1 MPAQVS
7 GKRYAQAIFELARE
21 QDRLDQWAGD
31 LQLVHEALRDE
42 DFKGFLKHAEVPA
55 DDKVRAISTVLSVA
69 HPLVQNLVNVLV
81 AGGLV
86 DLLPQ
91 LHEAYEALLDEHRGR
106 LRVEVTSAIPLEDSE
121 LERITNFLSGLIE
134 KEVVATT
141 VVDESILG
149 GVVIRMGD
157 RLLDGSAR
165 SRLEGL
171 RNRLHAGVS
180 VSPQGT

>member
-21 QDRLDQWAGD
+21 QDQLDQWAGD
-31 LQLVHEALRDE
+31 LQLVDQALQDE
-42 DFKGFLKHAEVPA
+42 DFKAFLKHAEVPTA
-55 DDKVRAISTVLSVA
+55 DKVRAISTVLGTVD
-69 HPLVQNLVNVLV
+69 PRVQNLVHILV
-81 AGGLV
+81 TGGLV

-91 LHEAYEALLDEHRGR
+91 WHEAYEALLDEHRGR
-106 LRVEVTSAIPLEDSE
+106 QRVEVTSAIPLEDQE
-121 LERITNFLSGLIE
+121 LERITNVLSGLIQ
-134 KEVVATT
+134 KAVVATT

-165 SRLEGL
+165 SRLNEL
-171 RNRLHAGVS
+171 RLSLSGSRR
-180 VSPQGT
+180 

>member
-21 QDRLDQWAGD
+21 QDQLDQWAGD
-31 LQLVHEALRDE
+31 LQLVDQALQDE
-42 DFKGFLKHAEVPA
+42 EFKAFLKHAKVPA
-55 DDKVRAISTVLSVA
+55 ADKVRAISTVLSTV
-69 HPLVQNLVNVLV
+69 HPLVQNLVHILV
-81 AGGLV
+81 SGGLV

-91 LHEAYEALLDEHRGR
+91 LHQAYEALLDEHLGR
-106 LRVEVTSAIPLEDSE
+106 QRVEVTSAIPLEDRE
-121 LERITNFLSGLIE
+121 LERITIFLSGLIQ

-141 VVDESILG
+141 VVDETILG

-171 RNRLHAGVS
+171 RNRLHTGAYLSGN
-180 VSPQGT
+180 

>member
-1 MPAQVS
+1 MPAQLS

-21 QDRLDQWAGD
+21 QDQLDQWAGD
-31 LQLVHEALRDE
+31 LQLVDQALRDE
-42 DFKGFLKHAEVPA
+42 DFKAFLKHAEVPA
-55 DDKVRAISTVLSVA
+55 ADKVRAISTVLSDV
-69 HPLVQNLVNVLV
+69 HPLVQNLVNILV
-81 AGGLV
+81 TGGLV

-91 LHEAYEALLDEHRGR
+91 LYEAYQTLLDEHLGR
-106 LRVEVTSAIPLEDSE
+106 QRVEVTSAIPLEDQE
-121 LERITNFLSGLIE
+121 LERIIFFLSAIIQ

-149 GVVIRMGD
+149 GVVILMGD

-171 RNRLHAGVS
+171 RNRLHAGMS
-180 VSPQGT
+180 ISGT

>member
-1 MPAQVS
+1 MPVQVS

-21 QDRLDQWAGD
+21 QDKLDQWAGD
-31 LQLVHEALRDE
+31 LQLVEQALQEE
-42 DFKGFLKHAEVPA
+42 DFKAFLKHADVSTV
-55 DDKVRAISTVLSVA
+55 DKVRAIGNVLGAVD
-69 HPLVQNLVNVLV
+69 PLVQNLVHILV
-81 AGGLV
+81 SGGMV

-91 LHEAYEALLDEHRGR
+91 LHEAYEALLDEHLGR
-106 LRVEVTSAIPLEDSE
+106 QRVEVTSAIPLEDRE
-121 LERITNFLSGLIE
+121 LERITTFLSGLIN

-149 GVVIRMGD
+149 GVVIRVGD

-171 RNRLHAGVS
+171 RTRLHGGVS
-180 VSPQGT
+180 LSQI

>member
-21 QDRLDQWAGD
+21 QDQLDQWAGD
-31 LQLVHEALRDE
+31 LQLVEHALQDG
-42 DFKGFLKHAEVPA
+42 DFKAFLKHVEVPA
-55 DDKVRAISTVLSVA
+55 ADKVRAISTVLSAV
-69 HPLVQNLVNVLV
+69 HPLVQNLVHILV
-81 AGGLV
+81 TGGLV
-86 DLLPQ
+86 DLVPQ
-91 LHEAYEALLDEHRGR
+91 LHGAYEALLDEHLARQ
-106 LRVEVTSAIPLEDSE
+106 RVEVTSAILLEDQE
-121 LERITNFLSGLIE
+121 LERITNFLSGLIQ

-141 VVDESILG
+141 MVDESILG
-149 GVVIRMGD
+149 GVVIRIGD

-180 VSPQGT
+180 LSGL

>member
-7 GKRYAQAIFELARE
+7 GKRHAQAIFELARE
-21 QDRLDQWAGD
+21 QDQLDQWAGD
-31 LQLVHEALRDE
+31 LQLVHQALQDE
-42 DFKGFLKHAEVPA
+42 EFKGFLKHAEVPVA
-55 DDKVRAISTVLSVA
+55 DKVRAISTVLSGVD
-69 HPLVQNLVNVLV
+69 PLVRNLVHILV
-81 AGGLV
+81 TGGLV

-91 LHEAYEALLDEHRGR
+91 LYEAYEVLLDEHRGR
-106 LRVEVTSAIPLEDSE
+106 QRVEVTSAIPLEDQE

-141 VVDESILG
+141 DVDESILG
-149 GVVIRMGD
+149 GVVIRMGN

-171 RNRLHAGVS
+171 RIRLHAGVS
-180 VSPQGT
+180 FPET

>member
-1 MPAQVS
+1 MPTQVS
-7 GKRYAQAIFELARE
+7 GKRYAQAIFELAKE
-21 QDRLDQWAGD
+21 QDQLDQWAGD
-31 LQLVHEALRDE
+31 LQLVFQALQDE
-42 DFKGFLKHAEVPA
+42 EFNAFLKHAEVPA
-55 DDKVRAISTVLSVA
+55 ADKVTAIGTVLSSV
-69 HPLVQNLVNVLV
+69 HPLVQNLVHILV
-81 AGGLV
+81 SGGLV

-91 LHEAYEALLDEHRGR
+91 LHEAYESLLDEYRDR
-106 LRVEVTSAIPLEDSE
+106 QRVEVTSAIPLEDRE
-121 LERITNFLSGLIE
+121 LERITTFLSGLIQ

-171 RNRLHAGVS
+171 RNRLHAGVRLS
-180 VSPQGT
+180 

>member
-1 MPAQVS
+1 MPARVS

-21 QDRLDQWAGD
+21 QDQLDQWAGD
-31 LQLVHEALRDE
+31 LQLVDQALQE
-42 DFKGFLKHAEVPA
+42 EEFKAFLKHAEVPA
-55 DDKVRAISTVLSVA
+55 ADKVRAIGTVLSTA
-69 HPLVQNLVNVLV
+69 HPLVQNLVQILV

-91 LHEAYEALLDEHRGR
+91 LHQAYETLLDEHLGR
-106 LRVEVTSAIPLEDSE
+106 QRVEVTSALRLEDQE
-121 LERITNFLSGLIE
+121 LERITSFLSSIIQ

-149 GVVIRMGD
+149 GVVILMGD

-171 RNRLHAGVS
+171 RNSLRAGVVLS
-180 VSPQGT
+180 GN

>member
-21 QDRLDQWAGD
+21 QDELDQWAGD
-31 LQLVHEALRDE
+31 LQLVGQALQDE
-42 DFKGFLKHAEVPA
+42 DFKAFLKHAEVPA
-55 DDKVRAISTVLSVA
+55 ADKVRAISTVLSTV
-69 HPLVQNLVNVLV
+69 HPLVQNLVQILV
-81 AGGLV
+81 VGGLV

-91 LHEAYEALLDEHRGR
+91 LQGAYETLLDEHRNR
-106 LRVEVTSAIPLEDSE
+106 QRVEVISAIPLEDRE
-121 LERITNFLSGLIE
+121 LERITNFLSGLIQ

-171 RNRLHAGVS
+171 RTRLHTGA
-180 VSPQGT
+180 PLRET

>member
-7 GKRYAQAIFELARE
+7 GKRHAQAIFELARE
-21 QDRLDQWAGD
+21 QDQLDQWAGD
-31 LQLVHEALRDE
+31 LQLVDQALQDE
-42 DFKGFLKHAEVPA
+42 DFKAFLKHAEVTVA
-55 DDKVRAISTVLSVA
+55 DKVRAIDTVLNAV
-69 HPLVQNLVNVLV
+69 HPLVRNLVHVLV

-91 LHEAYEALLDEHRGR
+91 LHQAYVALLDEHRGR
-106 LRVEVTSAIPLEDSE
+106 QRVEVTSAIPLEDQE

-165 SRLEGL
+165 SRLEAL
-171 RNRLHAGVS
+171 RNSLRAGVAL
-180 VSPQGT
+180 PGT